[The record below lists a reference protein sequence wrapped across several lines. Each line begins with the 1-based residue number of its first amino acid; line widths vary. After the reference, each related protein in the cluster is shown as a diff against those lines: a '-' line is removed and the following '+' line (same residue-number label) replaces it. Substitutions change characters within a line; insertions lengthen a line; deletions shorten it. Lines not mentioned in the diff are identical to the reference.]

1 MLNNESSNQNN
12 ISNHNKQ
19 AQLLLDLQIL
29 SSIKTKPFFNQQQSQ
44 KKNIQSQSLKLTQQI
59 TPIEHSN
66 NSFWLS
72 VSL

>member
-29 SSIKTKPFFNQQQSQ
+29 SSIKTKPFLISSSHKRKTFNH
-44 KKNIQSQSLKLTQQI
+44 I
-59 TPIEHSN
+59 H
-66 NSFWLS
+66 
-72 VSL
+72 

>member
-29 SSIKTKPFFNQQQSQ
+29 SSIKTKPFFNQQHH
-44 KKNIQSQSLKLTQQI
+44 KRKTFN
-59 TPIEHSN
+59 HSH
-66 NSFWLS
+66 
-72 VSL
+72 